1 MAAPI
6 PLLYGALG
14 ALRATWAGVR
24 TLAGGVGSSIGR
36 ATSVSNVEKAIKPA
50 YNLIK
55 EPKFQGEVFKAANP
69 KTAKAEQ
76 YFIRGFEGTAKKAKQ
91 GYSFLHDATFDSQI
105 GKEVVGGY
113 ATYKGI
119 KGTMS
124 FLKGDDIE
132 DLNNE

>member
-1 MAAPI
+1 MVVPVAP
-6 PLLYGALG
+6 LYGALG
-14 ALRATWAGVR
+14 VLRATWAGVR
-24 TLAGGVGSSIGR
+24 TLAGGIGSSIGR

-69 KTAKAEQ
+69 KTAKVEE

-105 GKEVVGGY
+105 GKEITGGY

-132 DLNNE
+132 DINNE